1 MSFKNT
7 NNDSDTKVFIFTNH
21 MTVENDKIYSY
32 EFDDAIFYKLESDNN
47 KYSYR
52 IVVDNELY
60 LIILN

>member
-47 KYSYR
+47 K
-52 IVVDNELY
+52 
-60 LIILN
+60 